1 MLKIGSQCLEEGRK
15 SAIGFSQKEI
25 YQKIKDENRREIMRI
40 RESDHGKDESED
52 SDQEE
57 NKNEI

>member
-1 MLKIGSQCLEEGRK
+1 MLQAIKIRK
-15 SAIGFSQKEI
+15 QMK
-25 YQKIKDENRREIMRI
+25 QKIKDETRREIMRI